1 MSEANR
7 PAGPEADMSDATNLP
22 APPPSPNFDTQEF
35 WDATA
40 EGRFLLK
47 RCDDCG
53 VVIWYPRFLCPDCSS
68 TNTSW
73 FEATGKGTVY
83 SYTVPRR
90 GNGPYREAA
99 PFVVAYV
106 ELEEGPRILT
116 NLVDV
121 AIEDLAVGM
130 PVEVVWHDTGQ
141 GNALYRFR
149 PVAG

>member
-1 MSEANR
+1 VTTS
-7 PAGPEADMSDATNLP
+7 NLP
-22 APPPSPNFDTQEF
+22 TPPPSPNFDTQEF
-35 WDATA
+35 WDAPA
-40 EGRFLLK
+40 DGRFLLK

-83 SYTVPRR
+83 SFTVPRR

-116 NLVDV
+116 NLVDL

-149 PVAG
+149 PAAG

>member
-1 MSEANR
+1 MTT
-7 PAGPEADMSDATNLP
+7 PPLP
-22 APPPSPNFDTQEF
+22 ANAPPVTNETQEF

-40 EGRFLLK
+40 RGVFLLQ

-53 VVIWYPRFLCPDCSS
+53 IVIWYPRFVCPDCHG

-73 FEATGKGTVY
+73 SEGSGRGTVY

-90 GNGPYREAA
+90 GQGPRKDVA

-116 NLVDV
+116 NLVEV
-121 AIEDLAVGM
+121 EPEAVEVGM
-130 PVEVVWHDTGQ
+130 AVEVVWHDTGE
-141 GNALYRFR
+141 GSALYRIR
-149 PVAG
+149 PVRT

>member
-1 MSEANR
+1 M
-7 PAGPEADMSDATNLP
+7 TNPLP
-22 APPPSPNFDTQEF
+22 TNAPPVTNETKEF

-40 EGRFLLK
+40 RGVFLLE

-53 VVIWYPRFLCPDCSS
+53 VVIWYPRFLCPDCHS

-73 FEATGKGTVY
+73 FEGSGRGTVY
-83 SYTVPRR
+83 SYTIPHR
-90 GNGPYREAA
+90 GPGPWREVV

-121 AIEDLAVGM
+121 DHADLEVGM
-130 PVEVVWHDTGQ
+130 PVEVVWHDTGE
-141 GNALYRFR
+141 GSALYRFR
-149 PVAG
+149 PADGG

>member
-1 MSEANR
+1 MTTS
-7 PAGPEADMSDATNLP
+7 NLP
-22 APPPSPNFDTQEF
+22 TPPPSPNFDTQEF

>member
-1 MSEANR
+1 M
-7 PAGPEADMSDATNLP
+7 TTLP
-22 APPPSPNFDTQEF
+22 TPPPSPNFDTQEF

-73 FEATGKGTVY
+73 FEASGKGTVY

-90 GNGPYREAA
+90 APGPYREAV

-106 ELEEGPRILT
+106 ELEEGPRIMT

-121 AIEDLAVGM
+121 DIDDVQVGM
-130 PVEVVWHDTGQ
+130 NVEVVWHDTGQ

-149 PVAG
+149 PASG

>member
-1 MSEANR
+1 MTTS
-7 PAGPEADMSDATNLP
+7 NLP
-22 APPPSPNFDTQEF
+22 TPPPSPNFDTQEF

-40 EGRFLLK
+40 EGRVLLK

-53 VVIWYPRFLCPDCSS
+53 VIIWYPRFLCPDCSS

-73 FEATGKGTVY
+73 FEASGKGTVY
-83 SYTVPRR
+83 SVTVPRR
-90 GNGPYREAA
+90 GAGPYREAA

-106 ELEEGPRILT
+106 ELEEGPRVMT
-116 NLVDV
+116 NLVDI

-149 PVAG
+149 PAAG

>member
-1 MSEANR
+1 MSS
-7 PAGPEADMSDATNLP
+7 PTDLP
-22 APPPSPNFDTQEF
+22 TPPPAPNFDTQEF

-83 SYTVPRR
+83 AFTVPRR

-99 PFVVAYV
+99 PFIVAYV

-121 AIEDLAVGM
+121 APDAVEVGM
-130 PVEVVWHDTGQ
+130 AVEVVWHDTGE

-149 PVAG
+149 PAG

>member
-1 MSEANR
+1 MTTS
-7 PAGPEADMSDATNLP
+7 NLP
-22 APPPSPNFDTQEF
+22 TPPPSPNFDTQEF

-53 VVIWYPRFLCPDCSS
+53 VIIWYPRFLCPDCSS

-73 FEATGKGTVY
+73 FEASGKGTVY
-83 SYTVPRR
+83 SFTVPRR
-90 GNGPYREAA
+90 GAGPYREAA

-106 ELEEGPRILT
+106 ELEEGPRIMT
-116 NLVDV
+116 NLVDI

-149 PVAG
+149 PAAG

>member
-1 MSEANR
+1 MPELPIPV
-7 PAGPEADMSDATNLP
+7 PA
-22 APPPSPNFDTQEF
+22 PNFDTQEF

-68 TNTSW
+68 TSTSW

-83 SYTVPRR
+83 SFTVPRR
-90 GNGPYREAA
+90 GNGAYREAA
-99 PFVVAYV
+99 PFIVAYV

-121 AIEDLAVGM
+121 APESVAVGLA
-130 PVEVVWHDTGQ
+130 VEVVWHDTGE

-149 PVAG
+149 PV

>member
-1 MSEANR
+1 M
-7 PAGPEADMSDATNLP
+7 PGPLP
-22 APPPSPNFDTQEF
+22 TPPPSPNFDTQEF

-53 VVIWYPRFLCPDCSS
+53 VIIWYPRFLCPDCSS

-90 GNGPYREAA
+90 APGPYREAV

-106 ELEEGPRILT
+106 ELEEGPRIMT

-121 AIEDLAVGM
+121 VIEDLAVGM

-149 PVAG
+149 PAG

>member
-1 MSEANR
+1 MSEV
-7 PAGPEADMSDATNLP
+7 THLP
-22 APPPSPNFDTQEF
+22 TMAPPVSNETQEF

-53 VVIWYPRFLCPDCSS
+53 HVIWYPRFLCPDCHS

-73 FEATGKGTVY
+73 FEASGKGTVY

-90 GNGPYREAA
+90 GGGPWREAA
-99 PFVVAYV
+99 PFIVAYV

-121 AIEDLAVGM
+121 EPEDVAMGG
-130 PVEVVWHDTGQ
+130 PVEVVWHDTGE
-141 GNALYRFR
+141 GRALYRFR
-149 PVAG
+149 PSGR